1 METRGRPLETG
12 EWGLAA
18 ALKKITLFWEFIKF
32 PHTIFALPFAFM
44 GAILAARGLPTG
56 RQAFWILMAM
66 VGARSGA
73 MAFNRL
79 ADRRLDALN
88 FRTRDRALPKGLL
101 TVGEALL
108 FTFASFGLFLFASYQ
123 LNPLCLK
130 LSPLAIL
137 IVTLYSY
144 TKRFTA
150 STHFFLGLALACAPI
165 GAWIAVKG
173 AFALPPFLLGL
184 AVLFWVA
191 GFDILYALADIE
203 FDRTVGLHSIPA
215 RLGPEKG
222 IVVSR
227 LLHLLTF
234 TLLALLL
241 PLAGLGPLY
250 LIGLALAGG
259 LLFYEHLLLAWYGLA
274 KLDAAFFMTNGLLS
288 VALFVF
294 TFLDVVL

>member
-1 METRGRPLETG
+1 MNRA
-12 EWGLAA
+12 AA
-18 ALKKITLFWEFIKF
+18 ALKKAALFFEFIKF
-32 PHTIFALPFAFM
+32 PHTVFALPFAFM
-44 GAILAARGLPTG
+44 GMILAARGLPSG
-56 RQAFWILMAM
+56 RQAFWILVAM

-88 FRTRDRALPKGLL
+88 PRTRDWALPKGLL
-101 TVGEALL
+101 TVGEAVL
-108 FTFASFGLFLFASYQ
+108 FTLASFGLFIFASYQ

-130 LSPLAIL
+130 LSPLALL

-150 STHFFLGLALACAPI
+150 LTHFFLGLALACAPI

-191 GFDILYALADIE
+191 GFDILYALADVE

-222 IVVSR
+222 ILVSR

-234 TLLALLL
+234 ILFALLP

-274 KLDAAFFMTNGLLS
+274 KLDAAFFTTNGLLS

-294 TFLDVVL
+294 TFLDLML